1 LPTNCETN
9 RIALVAGAT
18 GLVGG
23 ECLRLLSNDAA
34 LEEVRALVRHPS
46 PPESLGPRVREYR
59 TDFDELHNHQ
69 DWFQVDWVFC
79 ALGTTM
85 RKAGSPEAFRRVDYE
100 YPLAIA
106 KLALSR
112 GASHFLLVSA
122 MGANPRSSFFYSRVK
137 GELEEA
143 VRALGYRSLTIA
155 RPSLL
160 LGERQEWRFGEEVGK
175 HLGWILPSRWR
186 PVHASQVAAALVHAA
201 HAAIPGVQILEN
213 AVLRTL
219 PIPPGGKHV

>member
-1 LPTNCETN
+1 MAIQSHTN

-18 GLVGG
+18 GLVGR
-23 ECLRLLSNDAA
+23 ECLRLLSNDVAVA
-34 LEEVRALVRHPS
+34 EVRALVRHPL
-46 PPESLGPRVREYR
+46 PPESAGPRVRECR
-59 TDFDELHNHQ
+59 TDFDQLHNSQ
-69 DWFQVDWVFC
+69 DWFEVEWVFC

-85 RKAGSPEAFRRVDYE
+85 RKAGSRKVFRRVDYE

-106 KLALSR
+106 KAALQR

-122 MGANPRSSFFYSRVK
+122 MGANPRSCIFYNRVK
-137 GELEEA
+137 GELEDA

-160 LGERQEWRFGEEVGK
+160 LGERQERRFGEELAKRVGW
-175 HLGWILPSRWR
+175 LLPTRWR

-201 HAAIPGVQILEN
+201 HAPISGVQILEN
-213 AVLRTL
+213 AVLRTSAY
-219 PIPPGGKHV
+219 

>member
-1 LPTNCETN
+1 
-9 RIALVAGAT
+9 VAGAT
-18 GLVGG
+18 GLVGQ
-23 ECLRLLSNDAA
+23 ECLRLLSNDVTVA
-34 LEEVRALVRHPS
+34 LVRALVRHPL
-46 PPESLGPRVREYR
+46 PPKSLGARVRECR
-59 TDFDELHNHQ
+59 TDFAQLHDHQ

-85 RKAGSPEAFRRVDYE
+85 RAAGSPEAFRRVDYE

-122 MGANPRSSFFYSRVK
+122 IGANPRSTFFYNRVK
-137 GELEEA
+137 GELEDA

-160 LGERQEWRFGEEVGK
+160 LGKRQEWRFGEELAK
-175 HLGWILPSRWR
+175 RLGWVLPSRWR
-186 PVHASQVAAALVHAA
+186 PVQAAQVAAALVHAA
-201 HAAIPGVQILEN
+201 HASRPGVQILEN
-213 AVLRTL
+213 AALRSSVEH
-219 PIPPGGKHV
+219 IS

>member
-1 LPTNCETN
+1 M
-9 RIALVAGAT
+9 AGAT
-18 GLVGG
+18 GLVGR
-23 ECLRLLSNDAA
+23 ECVRVLSNDVTVA
-34 LEEVRALVRHPS
+34 LVRALVRHPL
-46 PPESLGPRVREYR
+46 PPENVGARVRECR
-59 TDFDELHNHQ
+59 TDFDQLHNHQ

-85 RKAGSPEAFRRVDYE
+85 RAAGSPEAFRRVDYE

-122 MGANPRSSFFYSRVK
+122 IGANPRSTFFYNRVK
-137 GELEEA
+137 GELEDA

-160 LGERQEWRFGEEVGK
+160 LGKRQEWRFGEELAK

-186 PVHASQVAAALVHAA
+186 PVHASQVAAALVRAA
-201 HAAIPGVQILEN
+201 HASVPGVQILEN
-213 AVLRTL
+213 AALRTL
-219 PIPPGGKHV
+219 PTLAGGKHV